1 MSPASTRVG
10 QLDPDNPW
18 PGLDAFEESASDF
31 FHGREAEGDDLM
43 RRVVEAPVT
52 VLFGKSGLGKTSLL
66 KAGLFPRLRQRH
78 FLPIYVR
85 LAVRPAAPAFI
96 DQVRDALRST
106 FASERIDAPP
116 MGEGE
121 SLWAYLH
128 RARLE
133 LWDTQNYPQ
142 TPVFVFDQF
151 EELFTLGESVGAAVQ
166 RFREDF
172 GDLAENRIPLS
183 LAHALDADDGT
194 PSPLYLGAMR
204 YKALVSFR
212 EDYLPDLEGWR
223 RAIPSLGRV
232 RFRLLAMRRDQAMA
246 AVYSTAPHLL
256 DKALAARVVQF
267 VAAEQSV
274 AGGNGASASTV
285 PVDAEAPMTGGTIE
299 PALLSLFCRGL
310 NERRKQQKKTRFDDD
325 LLDKAQQGI
334 ISDYYRS
341 CIDGMPDAVSEFI
354 ESELITEKGFRNSY
368 ARDDAVPEHLTQ
380 GQLDRLI
387 GRRLLRLE
395 ERYGAQRIE
404 LTHDLLTRAVRE
416 HRDARRADQERVM
429 LARRAEEQ
437 RRAIEEAGREREAQL
452 QETQRIERQQNLE
465 AEAKAGRRFK
475 RLTIALGVVLVF
487 TAAMALAV
495 LWQARRANRE
505 SKEAVVAYDHAEVA
519 RQDAQKARAA
529 ALAEASY
536 ASAQRERAEQALQRI
551 TNGIRMKQAVLS
563 GNSDQIRTFLLS
575 ELANH
580 SIRFIAWKK
589 DLGYR
594 AREGEIY
601 RFSLSPDAS
610 TLPHGKAAV
619 AVVTYRLDHPTFKNA
634 LLTTGPDRDFT
645 ASYDGWGCLNQ
656 VIVLIEYVN
665 PERSPEIAEYD
676 MCAAL
681 ERP

>member
-1 MSPASTRVG
+1 MSPAPARVR

-31 FHGREAEGDDLM
+31 FHGREAEGDDLT

-85 LAVRPAAPAFI
+85 LAVSPAAPAFI
-96 DQVRDALRST
+96 DQVRDALRAT

-133 LWDTQNYPQ
+133 LWDAQNYPQ
-142 TPVFVFDQF
+142 TPVFVLDQF

-194 PSPLYLGAMR
+194 PSPLDLRGMR
-204 YKALVSFR
+204 YKALLSFR
-212 EDYLPDLEGWR
+212 EDYLPELEGWR

-246 AVYSTAPHLL
+246 AVYRTAPHLL
-256 DKALAARVVQF
+256 DEALAARVVQF
-267 VAAEQSV
+267 VAAERSA
-274 AGGNGASASTV
+274 AGGNGASASTA
-285 PVDAEAPMTGGTIE
+285 PKDAEAETTGGTIE

-368 ARDDAVPEHLTQ
+368 ARDDAVPAHLTQ

-416 HRDARRADQERVM
+416 HRDARRTEQERVM
-429 LARRAEEQ
+429 LARQAEEQ
-437 RRAIEEAGREREAQL
+437 RRAIEEAARQREAQL
-452 QETQRIERQQNLE
+452 QEAQRIERQQNLE
-465 AEAKAGRRFK
+465 AEARAGRRFK
-475 RLTIALGVVLVF
+475 RLAIALGVVLVF
-487 TAAMALAV
+487 TAAMALVAV
-495 LWQARRANRE
+495 SQSQRANRE
-505 SKEAVVAYDHAEVA
+505 SKRTLRTRVREPITRVCA
-519 RQDAQKARAA
+519 RSAKPLTRPRSARGPSRHSS
-529 ALAEASY
+529 AS
-536 ASAQRERAEQALQRI
+536 
-551 TNGIRMKQAVLS
+551 
-563 GNSDQIRTFLLS
+563 
-575 ELANH
+575 
-580 SIRFIAWKK
+580 
-589 DLGYR
+589 
-594 AREGEIY
+594 
-601 RFSLSPDAS
+601 
-610 TLPHGKAAV
+610 
-619 AVVTYRLDHPTFKNA
+619 PTAF
-634 LLTTGPDRDFT
+634 
-645 ASYDGWGCLNQ
+645 
-656 VIVLIEYVN
+656 V
-665 PERSPEIAEYD
+665 
-676 MCAAL
+676 
-681 ERP
+681 

>member
-1 MSPASTRVG
+1 M
-10 QLDPDNPW
+10 
-18 PGLDAFEESASDF
+18 
-31 FHGREAEGDDLM
+31 
-43 RRVVEAPVT
+43 T

-85 LAVRPAAPAFI
+85 LAVSPAAPAFI
-96 DQVRDALRST
+96 DQVRDALRAT
-106 FASERIDAPP
+106 FASDRIDAPP
-116 MGEGE
+116 IGEGE

-133 LWDTQNYPQ
+133 LWDAQNYPQ
-142 TPVFVFDQF
+142 TPVFVLDQF

-194 PSPLYLGAMR
+194 PSPLDLRAMR
-204 YKALVSFR
+204 YKALLSFR
-212 EDYLPDLEGWR
+212 EDYPPDLEGWR

-246 AVYSTAPHLL
+246 AVYRTAPHLL
-256 DKALAARVVQF
+256 DEALAARVVQF
-267 VAAEQSV
+267 VAAERS
-274 AGGNGASASTV
+274 AASGNGASASTA
-285 PVDAEAPMTGGTIE
+285 PEDAEAETTGGTIE

-354 ESELITEKGFRNSY
+354 ESELITEKGFRNFY

-380 GQLDRLI
+380 EQLDRLI
-387 GRRLLRLE
+387 GQRLLRLE

-416 HRDARRADQERVM
+416 HRDARRAEQQRVM
-429 LARRAEEQ
+429 LARQAEEQ
-437 RRAIEEAGREREAQL
+437 RRAIEEAARQREAQL
-452 QETQRIERQQNLE
+452 QEAQRIERQQNLE
-465 AEAKAGRRFK
+465 AEARAGRRFK
-475 RLTIALGVVLVF
+475 RLAIALGVVLVL
-487 TAAMALAV
+487 TAAMALSAV
-495 LWQARRANRE
+495 WQSLRAHRE
-505 SKEAVVAYDHAEVA
+505 SREAQDQRMRAQDERNRAEYERV
-519 RQDAQKARAA
+519 R
-529 ALAEASY
+529 
-536 ASAQRERAEQALQRI
+536 AQREATEASTQRARAEQALQHI

-563 GNSDQIRTFLLS
+563 GNTDKIDEFLLS

-580 SIRFIAWKK
+580 SIRFTARKE

-594 AREGEIY
+594 TRDGEIY
-601 RFSLSPDAS
+601 RFSLSPAAS
-610 TLPHGKAAV
+610 TLPQDEAAV
-619 AVVTYRLDHPTFKNA
+619 AVVTYRLQHETFKNA

-645 ASYDGWGCLNQ
+645 ASYDGWGCLRK

-665 PERSPEIAEYD
+665 PDQSPEIAEFD

-681 ERP
+681 KGP